1 LRLAPESAGK
11 NVELTP
17 TDDDLFWAHFSE
29 GSQMNLLQ
37 AGLIVSGTAAAWS
50 GGLAARMSEE
60 GKAGIK
66 QYAGWLTEG
75 YLRPQNQTNLDQA
88 S

>member
-1 LRLAPESAGK
+1 
-11 NVELTP
+11 
-17 TDDDLFWAHFSE
+17 
-29 GSQMNLLQ
+29 MNLLQ